1 MKINIEIN
9 RMAKSPLP
17 AAFVKRIA
25 AAVIEAELVGKVA
38 AEKIELSI
46 VFAGAAK
53 IRQINKKYRGVD
65 RPTDVLSFEGDDIAG
80 AAVDYPRVLGELIV
94 CPEII
99 RENAEESGA
108 SVKKET
114 AWAIIHGV
122 LHLLGQDHEK
132 SEMAARKMRK
142 KEEEYLLYFQL

>member
-53 IRQINKKYRGVD
+53 IRQINKN
-65 RPTDVLSFEGDDIAG
+65 TAG
-80 AAVDYPRVLGELIV
+80 LTVPPMSYLLKGMISPARRL
-94 CPEII
+94 II
-99 RENAEESGA
+99 RACWVN
-108 SVKKET
+108 
-114 AWAIIHGV
+114 
-122 LHLLGQDHEK
+122 
-132 SEMAARKMRK
+132 
-142 KEEEYLLYFQL
+142 